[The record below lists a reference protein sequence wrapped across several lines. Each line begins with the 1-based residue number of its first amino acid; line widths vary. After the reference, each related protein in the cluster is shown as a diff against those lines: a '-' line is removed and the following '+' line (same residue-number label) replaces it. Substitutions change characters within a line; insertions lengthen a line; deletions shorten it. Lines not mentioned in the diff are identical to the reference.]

1 MIDKAQAAG
10 SVRLFSVRHEFPMEW
25 AQFIRADNTEAEM
38 TLEIREEHFLYWSKG
53 WLGTVKSVD
62 IFARDDQNSKGFS
75 SPTHT
80 GTGELITYGQE
91 GTKNTP
97 VTLQALTDISLPPQR
112 FIFRIIL
119 DFENNSME
127 DLWLALTWGK

>member
-1 MIDKAQAAG
+1 M
-10 SVRLFSVRHEFPMEW
+10 
-25 AQFIRADNTEAEM
+25 
-38 TLEIREEHFLYWSKG
+38 
-53 WLGTVKSVD
+53 D

-80 GTGELITYGQE
+80 GTGELITYKTD
-91 GTKNTP
+91 GTKKPP
-97 VTLQALTDISLPPQR
+97 VPISALTDISLPKER
-112 FIFRIIL
+112 FILKIIL